1 MNGDRGGPV
10 VLEQVAPDLLRLRTG
25 RLLGESNVYLI
36 GSGASCVLVDT
47 AWSARAATLRTV
59 VEAVAG
65 PARRP
70 AAILLTHIHPDHSGA
85 AFELASGWGLPVHVH
100 PAEVPQAAGGIRAGY
115 ENPLDTYLIE
125 PLVTLMRKPVT
136 DGTDPLARLV
146 RAFDPTGAVPG
157 LPDWRCVP
165 TPGHTP
171 GHVAFFRPADGVLIT
186 GDAVL
191 TVNLNS
197 VPELLL
203 RRHRLAGPPRITS
216 WNWDEAGRSVAR
228 LAELEPTLLAP
239 GHGRPMGGPGTARAL
254 ADLARRLRAQRTP
267 AQRVRSRA

>member
-1 MNGDRGGPV
+1 MNGDREVPV

-36 GSGASCVLVDT
+36 GSGSSCVLVDT
-47 AWSARAATLRTV
+47 AWSSRASALRTV

-85 AFELASGWGLPVHVH
+85 AFDLASGWGLPVHVH
-100 PAEVPQAAGGIRAGY
+100 PAELAQAAGGIRPGY
-115 ENPLDTYLIE
+115 ENPVDSYLIE
-125 PLVTLMRKPVT
+125 PLVTLLRRPVPG
-136 DGTDPLARLV
+136 GTDPLAQV
-146 RAFDPTGAVPG
+146 VEAFDPDGDVPG

-171 GHVAFFRPADGVLIT
+171 GHVAFFRPADGVLLT

-191 TVNLNS
+191 TMNLNS
-197 VPELLL
+197 VPDLLL
-203 RRHRLAGPPRITS
+203 GRHRLAGPPRITS
-216 WNWDEAGRSVAR
+216 WNWDEACRSVAR

-239 GHGRPMGGPGTARAL
+239 GHGRPMSGPGTARAL
-254 ADLARRLRAQRTP
+254 ADLARCLLGQRTP